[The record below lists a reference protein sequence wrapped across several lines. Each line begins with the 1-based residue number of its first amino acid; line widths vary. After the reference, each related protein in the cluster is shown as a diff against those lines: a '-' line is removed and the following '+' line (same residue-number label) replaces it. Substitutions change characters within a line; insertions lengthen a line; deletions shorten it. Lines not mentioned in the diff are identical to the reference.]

1 MAVAIFFYF
10 PSVCLLTE
18 RKVVYD
24 TTFSGGQAPTKS
36 VIPQWPYSSI
46 PDCKA
51 SGKWENFIKET
62 KAMKKANKLIA
73 VLLCLVMILSI
84 SPVNVFAA
92 TNPTSLTG
100 YGSSIGGIT
109 ISGVSVEGTPSLT
122 TSTTSYGN
130 VYTYNIT
137 LAANTTANPT
147 VTFVSPS
154 STAVIS
160 TFPPTANEHMIGSSN
175 KSTYTVTMSDGVGTL
190 SVFVYHNLQSG
201 RNNDRYIF
209 NFSLSTGDSSSEQ
222 EQYGGVTIQFGDPAA
237 NLTWPESFMELQ
249 GSNGTYTAVYTGSD
263 AQYYYPG
270 SLSFFADAG
279 STNLTLSGN
288 GVQFV
293 TFAGNMQVHNSITT
307 SANGSDLFTLKI
319 NQAGTVTITG
329 GSQTITVSFSAPKSD
344 YPDSDNTPSGLN
356 GYLPI
361 GQFATGSEWGNAT
374 GKVAGG
380 YDATGVSLGA
390 AGGYIEFNMSVVN
403 SDTTPYGVDFVV
415 YGNAFDGNPEAASVM
430 VYGTP
435 QGGSAGWY
443 ELAGSLYYADET
455 LRNVDVTYK
464 KESSGIKYKVTRGST
479 VLCDW
484 TTFTGSTAWWPETS
498 EGYNSTWGLGDSSMV
513 TVNASNTEIT
523 YHGVTLVRDTDVT
536 ADYTFGYA
544 DITPNGTNITY
555 GTATNPYAT
564 NTTGGNSFDIS
575 WAVDENGNPVKLGSI
590 SKVRVYT
597 SAVLDITSSTPV
609 FTTPALFGETS
620 AEVCGIY
627 SVSGGGGG
635 AATTDLTVKKKN
647 TSKVT
652 LNAMGTTEISAGV
665 SYTVKSSEANV
676 YINGVKINASSGY
689 SFTPVAG
696 QKYQIITQN
705 GSEAPF
711 ITVLIGK

>member
-1 MAVAIFFYF
+1 
-10 PSVCLLTE
+10 
-18 RKVVYD
+18 
-24 TTFSGGQAPTKS
+24 
-36 VIPQWPYSSI
+36 
-46 PDCKA
+46 
-51 SGKWENFIKET
+51 
-62 KAMKKANKLIA
+62 MKNAKKLIA
-73 VLLCLVMILSI
+73 ALLCLVMILSI

-109 ISGVSVEGTPSLT
+109 ISGVSVEGTPSLVT
-122 TSTTSYGN
+122 GANSTYGN
-130 VYTYNIT
+130 TYTYSIT
-137 LAANTTANPT
+137 LAADTTANPT
-147 VTFVSPS
+147 VTFNSPS

-160 TFPPTANEHMIGSSN
+160 TFPPTANQHMIGSSN
-175 KSTYTVTMSDGVGTL
+175 TSVYTVTMSDGVGTL
-190 SVFVYHNLQSG
+190 SVFLYHNLLNGNSC
-201 RNNDRYIF
+201 DRYIF
-209 NFSLSTGDSSSEQ
+209 NFSLSSGDTSSDQ
-222 EQYGGVTIQFGDPAA
+222 VTAGNVTMQFGDPAA

-249 GSNGTYTAVYTGSD
+249 GSNGSYTAVYTGSD
-263 AQYYYPG
+263 AQYYYPA
-270 SLSFFADAG
+270 SLSFYADCG
-279 STNLTLSGN
+279 STNLTLTGN

-293 TFAGNMQVHNSITT
+293 TFAGTVQMRDSITT
-307 SANGSDLFTLKI
+307 NVNGSDIFTLKI

-329 GSQTITVSFSAPKSD
+329 GSQTVTISFSAPKSD
-344 YPDSDNTPSGLN
+344 YPASDNTPSALN

-374 GKVAGG
+374 GKIAGG

-435 QGGSAGWY
+435 EGGTAGWY

-479 VLCDW
+479 VICDW
-484 TTFTGSTAWWPETS
+484 TTFTGATTWWPETS

-513 TVNASNTEIT
+513 TVNSDYTEIT

-575 WAVDENGNPVKLGSI
+575 WAVDSNGNPVKLGSI
-590 SKVRVYT
+590 SKVRVYS
-597 SAVLDITSSTPV
+597 SAVLDITSSTTS
-609 FTTPALFGETS
+609 FTVPGLFGETS

-627 SVSGGGGG
+627 SVSGGGGNVANSDLYITDQYETIEIDTTNREDTSVDAG
-635 AATTDLTVKKKN
+635 TYILYCEADYVFVNGVRITDAAE
-647 TSKVT
+647 
-652 LNAMGTTEISAGV
+652 GHEISVV
-665 SYTVKSSEANV
+665 SGDQ
-676 YINGVKINASSGY
+676 I
-689 SFTPVAG
+689 
-696 QKYQIITQN
+696 QIITQN
-705 GSEAPF
+705 GSEAAF
-711 ITVLIGK
+711 VTVLNCG